1 MMDVLPEAAAP
12 GVGDRA
18 AQAAEAACHLHD
30 AVGPG
35 RWSREAAEDAL
46 EVIET
51 TAQALATAH
60 PDAPGA
66 LAPVY
71 AALAGLRRSLGLPP
85 PDPSLPGA
93 GLPLPARVLGN
104 PRRSRLVGPVAV
116 PRPAPEP
123 YAAVNA

>member
-1 MMDVLPEAAAP
+1 MKLLPEAAAP
-12 GVGDRA
+12 GVGERA
-18 AQAAEAACHLHD
+18 AEAAEAACHLHD

-60 PDAPGA
+60 PAAPGA

-71 AALAGLRRSLGLPP
+71 AAVAGLRHSLGLPP
-85 PDPSLPGA
+85 PAPGLPGGA
-93 GLPLPARVLGN
+93 PVLPPRMLGN
-104 PRRSRLVGPVAV
+104 PRRSRLHGPK
-116 PRPAPEP
+116 PGPA
-123 YAAVNA
+123 A